1 MKIIKKRIGY
11 YPEVLDLDKEEIASI
26 FNSGMDNNKIVNNVY
41 LISKYQSEKNEKT
54 FNTSVIYPHTSIVH
68 YYNDIYIIKKGI
80 FGFRDLSQVEIDDIL
95 KLMKYPDNLNDPN
108 SKQPAP
114 KVEEKK
120 EQEVLEKPIEEK
132 ATEAETQETE
142 QAEESVVENTEDNE
156 IKQ

>member
-1 MKIIKKRIGY
+1 MKIIKKRVGY

-26 FNSGMDNNKIVNNVY
+26 FNSGMDKNKIVNNVY
-41 LISKYQSEKNEKT
+41 LISKYQSEKNDKT

-95 KLMKYPDNLNDPN
+95 KLMKYPDNLKDPN

-120 EQEVLEKPIEEK
+120 EQEVLEK

-142 QAEESVVENTEDNE
+142 QPEEPVVENTEDNE